1 MIQILLFFLPENRI
15 AEERHASGVP
25 LVLALTVSGLIWNK
39 GWTAVAT
46 AKRRAQGID
55 ARGPQK
61 RRKEL
66 PKVSTGIAGLDL
78 VLGGGLPAGRVTLL
92 SGGPGSGKTIMGLQY
107 LLHGAGAGQPGILV
121 MFEERAAAVRQ
132 NAWSWG
138 WDMARLEKKN
148 KLCLM
153 DARLDPEAVI
163 SGEFSIKGL
172 LAILDQRIKAV
183 RAKLILIDAVDALL
197 HLYDSPMRERHELYA
212 LHEWLLD
219 RGLTTIMT
227 VKTVPQEEAPSRY
240 AFLDF
245 MADCVI
251 HVDQRVTAQITTRR
265 LRVIKYRGSGYGR
278 NEYPFIIN
286 ENGINIIPI
295 TSNVLQHRPP
305 GSKVSS
311 GQAWLDEVL
320 AGGYKCGTSIL
331 LAGTAGAGKTT
342 LACIFTQAACLRGER
357 VLYINFEESAE
368 SMVSNMLSPGLA
380 LQPLI
385 KTGTLVVRSYLPEA
399 MGVEEHLFHALKHLD
414 EFQPRHV
421 VVDAISACKR
431 MGSDQAAFDYMMRIL
446 NACKERGITCIYINQ
461 SSGLDIVEE
470 ISGIGISSIID
481 TIILLRHLPIDGA
494 IVRQLI
500 VMKSRGSKHSEQFH
514 EFRITDR
521 GMDLVKT

>member
-1 MIQILLFFLPENRI
+1 M
-15 AEERHASGVP
+15 
-25 LVLALTVSGLIWNK
+25 
-39 GWTAVAT
+39 AT
-46 AKRRAQGID
+46 SKRRAQ
-55 ARGPQK
+55 ARGAGGPQK

-66 PKVSTGIAGLDL
+66 PKVPTGIAGLDS

-92 SGGPGSGKTIMGLQY
+92 SGGPGSGKSLIGLQC
-107 LLHGAGAGQPGILV
+107 LLHGAAAGQPGILV

-132 NAWSWG
+132 NASSLG
-138 WDMARLEKKN
+138 WEISRLEKKN
-148 KLCLM
+148 NLYLM

-172 LAILDQRIKAV
+172 LAMLDQRIKAM
-183 RAKLILIDAVDALL
+183 RAKLILIDAADALL
-197 HLYDSPMRERHELYA
+197 HLYDSPLRERRELYA

-219 RGLTTIMT
+219 RGLTAIMT

-278 NEYPFIIN
+278 NEYPFIID
-286 ENGINIIPI
+286 ETGINIIPI

-305 GSKVSS
+305 GPRVST
-311 GQAWLDEVL
+311 GQAWLDDL
-320 AGGYKCGTSIL
+320 LGGGYKSGTSIL

-342 LACIFTQAACLRGER
+342 MACAFSRAASLRGER
-357 VLYINFEESAE
+357 VLYLNFEESAE

-385 KTGTLVVRSYLPEA
+385 QTGKLVVRSYLPEA
-399 MGVEEHLFHALKHLD
+399 MGVEEHLFHALKDLD
-414 EFQPRHV
+414 EFQPQHV
-421 VVDAISACKR
+421 IVDAISACKR
-431 MGSDQAAFDYMMRIL
+431 MGSEQAAFEYLMRIL
-446 NACKERGITCIYINQ
+446 NVCKERGVTCIYINQ
-461 SSGLDIVEE
+461 TAGLDIVAE

-481 TIILLRHLPIDGA
+481 TIILLRHLPIGGA
-494 IVRQLI
+494 VARQLI
-500 VMKSRGSKHSEQFH
+500 VMKARGSKHSEQFH

-521 GMDLVKT
+521 GIDVVKT

>member
-1 MIQILLFFLPENRI
+1 M
-15 AEERHASGVP
+15 
-25 LVLALTVSGLIWNK
+25 
-39 GWTAVAT
+39 AT
-46 AKRRAQGID
+46 PTRRAQGRR
-55 ARGPQK
+55 AAGPQK
-61 RRKEL
+61 RSKGL
-66 PKVSTGIAGLDL
+66 PKVATGIAGLDL
-78 VLGGGLPAGRVTLL
+78 VLGGGLRAGRMTLL
-92 SGGPGSGKTIMGLQY
+92 SGGAGSGKSMMGLQC
-107 LLHGAGAGQPGILV
+107 LLHGAGTGEPGILV

-132 NAWSWG
+132 NAWSLG
-138 WDMARLEKKN
+138 WDLAPLERNNRLY
-148 KLCLM
+148 LM
-153 DARLDPEAVI
+153 DARLNPEVVI
-163 SGEFSIKGL
+163 SGDFSIKGL
-172 LAILDQRIKAV
+172 LAILDQQVKAMRARRIV
-183 RAKLILIDAVDALL
+183 IDAVDTLL

-227 VKTVPQEEAPSRY
+227 VKTLPQEEAPTRY

-251 HVDQRVTAQITTRR
+251 HVDQRVTAQVATRR

-278 NEYPFIIN
+278 NEYPFIIS
-286 ENGINIIPI
+286 ENGINVIPI

-305 GSKVSS
+305 GPKVSS
-311 GQAWLDEVL
+311 GQARLDDIL
-320 AGGYKCGTSIL
+320 AGGYKRGTSIL
-331 LAGTAGAGKTT
+331 IVGTAGAGKTT
-342 LACIFTQAACLRGER
+342 LACVFAQAACLRSER
-357 VLYINFEESAE
+357 VLYLNFEESPE

-385 KTGTLVVRSYLPEA
+385 KTGRLVVRSYLPEA
-399 MGVEEHLFHALKHLD
+399 MGVEEHLFHALKALD
-414 EFQPRHV
+414 EFQPQHV